1 MSKAFVVGEKPL
13 IQGFKGVGFEIV
25 HADSAESLLKALNR
39 LARDPETSLVLVTES
54 AAAENPEAL
63 RQFRETSKAILTTL
77 PTHLGSGHLGF
88 KEMRKMV
95 EHSIGVDMLGKE

>member
-25 HADSAESLLKALNR
+25 HADSAETVLTALNR

-54 AAAENPEAL
+54 AAAENPEAI
-63 RQFRETSKAILTTL
+63 RQFRESSQAILTTI
-77 PTHLGSGHLGF
+77 PTHLGSSHLGF

-95 EHSIGVDMLGKE
+95 ERSIGVDMLGKE